1 MKKYILVAF
10 CFLASGSLLL
20 AQQDDEDEGIDKVGD
35 KMMEYISRQLDVS
48 KDESKKFTPAFRKY
62 FQEWRKTIRDNRGD
76 RLILRQKVTDL
87 QVRHRNEFRE
97 ILGENRGNQVFK
109 HQNKFIADLNK
120 VRNNRRRNN

>member
-10 CFLASGSLLL
+10 CFLFSGSLLL

-35 KMMEYISRQLDVS
+35 KMMEYISKQLDVS
-48 KDESKKFTPAFRKY
+48 KEEAKKFSPSFRKY
-62 FQEWRKTIRDNRGD
+62 FQEWRKTIRDNRSD
-76 RLILRQKVTDL
+76 RLVLRQKVADL
-87 QVRHRNEFRE
+87 QVRYRNEFRE

-120 VRNNRRRNN
+120 VRNNRRGNN